1 MKTFH
6 CAPTYRSIP
15 AAYAEAMTRRR
26 EKDKERKAKPGT
38 KPLEPKPVPPAATP
52 PPLATP
58 ELEPVTMAA
67 MPPPTNPAPPLPAE
81 AAPEPMA
88 VPQDTTA
95 AVAGSGSA
103 VEDEVPADNAEPAVP
118 ADMES
123 FGANSERA
131 ETGAAPGPKKRE
143 KKAKSL
149 IPNTGPRG
157 KGPAFASG

>member
-1 MKTFH
+1 MG
-6 CAPTYRSIP
+6 PSIP
-15 AAYAEAMTRRR
+15 AAYAEAMARRR

-38 KPLEPKPVPPAATP
+38 KPAPPAATP
-52 PPLATP
+52 EP
-58 ELEPVTMAA
+58 EPEAVTMAT

-95 AVAGSGSA
+95 AVASSGSA
-103 VEDEVPADNAEPAVP
+103 VKDEVRADNTEPAVP
-118 ADMES
+118 ADMRFVKPS
-123 FGANSERA
+123 SERTEA
-131 ETGAAPGPKKRE
+131 GAAPGPKKRE

-149 IPNTGPRG
+149 IPNAGPRG